1 MNLRECL
8 AEAPYAALLRLA
20 RHHGVPIGHDVRRA
34 AVLAALVAA
43 PLVRQLQRE
52 VDDLRPSHALQA
64 LQQLVG
70 AGGQCPRTAF
80 EQTYGSCIVPRTGA
94 IRLTQVGAWL
104 AARGLVF
111 ALPDTVVVPVE
122 ILAHIPLPPTI
133 DPSPTPPDPGEPLY
147 DLTMLILAAED
158 GALPL
163 DRRDGRPLRRAVAR
177 LATLHAAPLPP
188 DGWLLL
194 ADLAL
199 ALGLLAPVEGL
210 LRPGPALDAWLTRDA
225 PDALQALWQGWLALP
240 DRRRP
245 SAPSPACRACPWLRD
260 ATVQDLLVSLS
271 LPAKASPR
279 SWPRRLVPAPRTPV
293 RAATV
298 VDVAPAAQLALHLSL
313 PCVRSDSCPLTSPAH
328 HALALLNG
336 PLAWLGVC
344 TARLLTSGTVRV
356 TLTSWGVDLVRGRLP
371 RAVHA
376 PWRLGEPE
384 RGAPDATGR
393 RSLRIRV
400 AGASMPSALWKLA
413 AFARPVPGARQ
424 LWAVEPSLLA
434 RPGLAATAL
443 DDTSALLETMSG
455 RPLPAA
461 WTETIASWAHNRPT
475 ATLRPVLL
483 LESASPLP
491 ATVPPLSTLASRTL
505 SPRAAVVDR
514 ARIPALRRALARR
527 GIHLAVDD
535 DGDEILTPTDPD
547 ASAPL
552 PVTQPWRTRRRR
564 VALAVGLDLLDLLDA
579 LGLPTPPRHPADRE
593 ALGLSEHERAAVRLW
608 RERLRSRLRKA
619 DASDDEADVAREHAV
634 GDVTVASAAAN
645 TGALIEQAIADG
657 YALDLSYQGRDG
669 VRSQRVVTPH
679 RVETRRGRR
688 YLHAYCHDRH
698 DDRTFRLDRIRGCA
712 AVVEGPA
719 GQADQRGAEGV
730 ESGGAP

>member
-1 MNLRECL
+1 LKLRECL
-8 AEAPYAALLRLA
+8 TEAPYAALLRLA

-43 PLVRQLQRE
+43 PLVRQLRLE
-52 VDDLRPSHALQA
+52 VDDLRPGHALQA

-80 EQTYGSCIVPRTGA
+80 EQTYGSCIVLRTGT
-94 IRLTQVGAWL
+94 IRPMQVGAWL

-111 ALPDTVVVPVE
+111 ALPDTVVVPAE
-122 ILAHIPLPPTI
+122 ILAHIPPLPAIDSPSAPPT
-133 DPSPTPPDPGEPLY
+133 PGEPLY

-163 DRRDGRPLRRAVAR
+163 DRRDGRPLRRTITQ
-177 LATLHAAPLPP
+177 LAALHGSPLPP
-188 DGWLLL
+188 DGWLFL

-199 ALGLLAPVEGL
+199 ELGLLAPVEGL
-210 LRPGPALDAWLTRDA
+210 LRAGPALDAWFAREA
-225 PDALQALWQGWLALP
+225 PDALRALWKGWLALP
-240 DRRRP
+240 DHQRRTP
-245 SAPSPACRACPWLRD
+245 LSPTCRACPWPRD
-260 ATVQDLLVSLS
+260 ATVQELLVSLS
-271 LPAKASPR
+271 LPAKDNPR
-279 SWPRRLVPAPRTPV
+279 GRSRRLVPGPRTPV

-298 VDVAPAAQLALHLSL
+298 VDVAPTALLALHLSL
-313 PCVRSDSCPLTSPAH
+313 PCARSGACPLTSPAH
-328 HALALLNG
+328 RALALLNG

-376 PWRLGEPE
+376 PWRLVEPE
-384 RGAPDATGR
+384 RDALDAAGR
-393 RSLRIRV
+393 PSLRIRV
-400 AGASMPSALWKLA
+400 AGTSMPSALWKLA
-413 AFARPVPGARQ
+413 AFARSVPGARQ
-424 LWAVEPSLLA
+424 LWTVEPSLLA
-434 RPGLAATAL
+434 RPGFAATAL

-455 RPLPAA
+455 RPLPAG

-491 ATVPPLSTLASRTL
+491 AISPPLSMLASRTL

-514 ARIPALRRALARR
+514 ARVPALRRALARR

-535 DGDEILTPTDPD
+535 DGDEALTPTASH

-619 DASDDEADVAREHAV
+619 DAGDDEADVAREHAA
-634 GDVTVASAAAN
+634 GDVDTASAGAN
-645 TGALIEQAIADG
+645 TGALIEQAITDG
-657 YALDLSYQGRDG
+657 YTLDLSYQGRDG
-669 VRSQRVVTPH
+669 VWSQRVVTPH

-712 AVVEGPA
+712 IVAEGSA
-719 GQADQRGAEGV
+719 GQADQRGAEGI